1 MMEHRHA
8 NRARPI
14 GRVLRLLAGVA
25 LVAEAGRHLIG
36 ASSTLIMATVGVAL
50 GALVFFYT
58 MAHLVIARFFQQV
71 NAWLGAVLAVAPVAA
86 VFVLGGAPGRLG
98 ALLFIGISLLLTW
111 ARADGGCEVM
121 TLPGMLLGKRTHLV
135 CIAFS
140 PIDWLEEKL
149 AARRS
154 AA

>member
-1 MMEHRHA
+1 MRTG
-8 NRARPI
+8 RVL

-25 LVAEAGRHLIG
+25 LVAEAGRHLIAAG
-36 ASSTLIMATVGVAL
+36 STLTMATVGVAL
-50 GALVFFYT
+50 GALVFYT

-71 NAWLGAVLAVAPVAA
+71 NAWLGAALAVAPVAA

-98 ALLFIGISLLLTW
+98 ALLFIGISLLLTG

>member
-50 GALVFFYT
+50 GALVFYT

-71 NAWLGAVLAVAPVAA
+71 NAWLGAALAVAPVAA

-98 ALLFIGISLLLTW
+98 ALLFIGISLLLTG

-140 PIDWLEEKL
+140 PIDWLEGKL